1 MNFKMWH
8 GIVGAHG
15 GHWTERS
22 EGSGWS
28 VSATPKSPVFVKRN
42 EVKWSKKPPEFK
54 KSEDS
59 TLFFFSVMILV

>member
-1 MNFKMWH
+1 MA
-8 GIVGAHG
+8 GIVGARS

-28 VSATPKSPVFVKRN
+28 GSATPKSPVFVKRN
-42 EVKWSKKPPEFK
+42 EVECNKKPPGLK

-59 TLFFFSVMILV
+59 TLFFFSAMICV

>member
-1 MNFKMWH
+1 MFVA
-8 GIVGAHG
+8 GIVGARS

-28 VSATPKSPVFVKRN
+28 GSGTPKSPFFAARN
-42 EVKWSKKPPEFK
+42 EVKCRKKPPGLK

-59 TLFFFSVMILV
+59 TLFFFSAMICV